1 MRINEDF
8 IEQDGVLDQ
17 ISSADIS
24 IKNPAFIMQDRRP
37 VVELLRE
44 WDSILYLEIG
54 DWWNKEPDYLTQ
66 VEKMVVKYTS
76 KLRDVLER
84 LPFRVEMSSFVVGSG
99 MTSSQWDGS
108 DDGGGFTT
116 FLKYLLNQTED
127 DKGIQKITK
136 LFVGIRLKQ
145 DVINL
150 QKTFVSLSHISNIIF
165 KLTKVLDFMIIYK
178 GYSWNEFYIYS
189 GKGIGYIMKR
199 NLEKDIEDACVKVE
213 PNFYGIDRWMEM
225 LCVLSRH
232 DRKEITCSDYDF
244 TMNEI
249 RKFREMLRTKNI

>member
-24 IKNPAFIMQDRRP
+24 IENPAFIMQDRRP

-108 DDGGGFTT
+108 NDGGGFTT
-116 FLKYLLNQTED
+116 FLKYLLN
-127 DKGIQKITK
+127 
-136 LFVGIRLKQ
+136 
-145 DVINL
+145 
-150 QKTFVSLSHISNIIF
+150 
-165 KLTKVLDFMIIYK
+165 
-178 GYSWNEFYIYS
+178 
-189 GKGIGYIMKR
+189 
-199 NLEKDIEDACVKVE
+199 
-213 PNFYGIDRWMEM
+213 
-225 LCVLSRH
+225 
-232 DRKEITCSDYDF
+232 
-244 TMNEI
+244 
-249 RKFREMLRTKNI
+249 